1 MPFVDRALATV
12 DASLFKL
19 SSSTESC
26 RLQFC
31 AEAFAALGL
40 DWERYVVTDPAFIR
54 PAEADLLLGD
64 ATKARTKLGWVPR
77 VGFPELVRRMVAADL
92 ALVSA
97 RRVAP

>member
-31 AEAFAALGL
+31 AEAFDSLNLASFAL
-40 DWERYVVTDPAFIR
+40 A
-54 PAEADLLLGD
+54 
-64 ATKARTKLGWVPR
+64 
-77 VGFPELVRRMVAADL
+77 
-92 ALVSA
+92 
-97 RRVAP
+97 